1 MSGCSVVWHSARSKL
16 LFCPLFDRW
25 LRGHEILLSPY
36 LGDARF
42 AQRQNKSGALPP
54 LPQLLDAPL
63 KATKGRRMSKK
74 TRKKTPDT
82 ASGRSAS
89 KNAGAKTGKPR
100 TSAATK
106 SRAPATKKASKKVPA
121 AAKHATTATRSK
133 PKATAT
139 PVRMVAT
146 LEEGSP
152 APAFLLPRDGGQ
164 SVALTDYAGRKLVI
178 FFYPRANTP
187 GCTLEAADFSRH
199 VSAFAASQTAV
210 LGVSAELGKS
220 PGILSRQA
228 STDRSSYVR

>member
-1 MSGCSVVWHSARSKL
+1 
-16 LFCPLFDRW
+16 
-25 LRGHEILLSPY
+25 
-36 LGDARF
+36 
-42 AQRQNKSGALPP
+42 
-54 LPQLLDAPL
+54 
-63 KATKGRRMSKK
+63 MSKK

-121 AAKHATTATRSK
+121 AAKHVTTATRSK

-139 PVRMVAT
+139 PVHMVAT

-152 APAFLLPRDGGQ
+152 APAFFLPRDGGQ

-187 GCTLEAADFSRH
+187 GCTLEAADFSRN

-210 LGVSAELGKS
+210 LGVSADPVKAQESFRDKHQLTVPLLSDETHAMLKAYGAWGQKSMYGKIFEGVLRTTVLID
-220 PGILSRQA
+220 PVGKILKIWRK
-228 STDRSSYVR
+228 VRVEGHADEVLAAARNP